1 MRFFLVRRLL
11 FVLPV
16 MWGVSTFV
24 FLIIHL
30 LPGDP
35 VDAMLGETA
44 SVVDRQILRR
54 QLGLDQPLWQQ
65 YTVFFRRVVQGDLG
79 RSLHSRRPVSGLI
92 AERLPATALLAAA
105 AMVVAVC
112 LALPLGVI
120 AALRPRSMLDMLA
133 MLLALVGISMPNF
146 WLGPL
151 LILVFALHLGWLP
164 VSGRGD
170 GSLQYLVLPAITLGT
185 AMLAVLTRM
194 TRAGMLEV
202 LREDYIRTAR
212 AKGLAE
218 WAVVWKH
225 ALSNALIPLVTL
237 IGLQGGALLSGAVI
251 TETVFA
257 WPGLGDLTIRAIQQ
271 RDYPV
276 VQGCVLVIALTYVV
290 VNVLTDVL
298 YAHLDPRIRFET
310 TET

>member
-1 MRFFLVRRLL
+1 MRFFLLRRLL

-79 RSLHSRRPVSGLI
+79 RSLHSRRPVSVLI

-151 LILVFALHLGWLP
+151 LILVFALHFGWLP

-257 WPGLGDLTIRAIQQ
+257 WPGLGELTIRAIQQ

-276 VQGCVLVIALTYVV
+276 VQGCVLVIALMYVV
-290 VNVLTDVL
+290 MNVLTDVL

>member
-1 MRFFLVRRLL
+1 
-11 FVLPV
+11 

-44 SVVDRQILRR
+44 SVVDRQALRQ
-54 QLGLDQPLWQQ
+54 QLGLDRPLWRQ
-65 YTVFFRRVVQGDLG
+65 YIAFFRRAVQGDLG
-79 RSLHSRRPVSGLI
+79 RSLHNRRPVSALI
-92 AERLPATALLAAA
+92 AERFPATVLLALAA
-105 AMVVAVC
+105 IVVAVG

-120 AALRPRSMLDMLA
+120 AALRPRSLLDTLA
-133 MLLALVGISMPNF
+133 MLLALIGVSMPNF

-151 LILVFALHLGWLP
+151 LILVCAVQFGWLP

-202 LREDYIRTAR
+202 LHEDYIRTAR

-218 WAVVWKH
+218 WLVIWKH
-225 ALSNALIPLVTL
+225 ALGNALIPLVTL

-257 WPGLGDLTIRAIQQ
+257 WPGLGELTIRAIQQ

-276 VQGCVLVIALTYVV
+276 VQGCVLVIALSYVV
-290 VNVLTDVL
+290 VNLLTDML
-298 YAHLDPRIRFET
+298 YARLDPRVRFGAT
-310 TET
+310 GT

>member
-1 MRFFLVRRLL
+1 MRVFLLRRLL

-16 MWGVSTFV
+16 MWGVASFV

-35 VDAMLGETA
+35 VDVMLGETA
-44 SVVDRQILRR
+44 SAVDRESLRR

-65 YTVFFRRVVQGDLG
+65 YVSFARRTLQGDLG
-79 RSLHSRRPVSGLI
+79 RSLHNRRPVRTLI
-92 AERLPATALLAAA
+92 AERLPSTALLAVA
-105 AMVVAVC
+105 AMVVAIGM
-112 LALPLGVI
+112 ALPLGI
-120 AALRPRSMLDMLA
+120 MAALKPRSWLDALA
-133 MLLALVGISMPNF
+133 MLLALLGVSMPNF

-151 LILVFALHLGWLP
+151 LILIFALQLGWLP

-170 GSLQYLVLPAITLGT
+170 GGLSYLILPAVTLGT

-202 LREDYIRTAR
+202 FREDYVRTAR

-218 WAVVWKH
+218 HVVICKH

-237 IGLQGGALLSGAVI
+237 IGLQSGALLSGAVV
-251 TETVFA
+251 TEMVFA
-257 WPGLGDLTIRAIQQ
+257 WPGLGSLTIQAIQQ

-276 VQGCVLVIALTYVV
+276 VQGCVLVIALIYVV

-298 YAHLDPRIRFET
+298 YARLDPRIRFET
-310 TET
+310 R

>member
-290 VNVLTDVL
+290 MNVLTDVL

>member
-276 VQGCVLVIALTYVV
+276 VQGCVLVIALMYVV